1 MKTMNTFSLSWAHQI
16 NKHLRLILFEMLA
29 LAMFCGISVAQ
40 PHHRADLGDI
50 KIIDIHVHPLRTRG
64 IPMTDD
70 SIKKELKRRI
80 TAMDNSGVTR
90 TTLLCHGFETT
101 QSPNRIQEVSEKE
114 AFYYLKAYPER
125 FVVFTAVDFS
135 QMNSPD
141 FSEKAVAHIES
152 TVRLGA
158 RGLKFELGKPLM
170 HWMPLDDPRLDPVYD
185 KAAELGLP
193 IMFHCNDPDDFFYPI
208 NNFNFWLGV
217 NKSDPGYYGRMDKF
231 VSQEQV
237 LRELE
242 NMLHKHPNTTFIF
255 AHMGFLTQKL
265 ALLADIFDRY
275 PNVYGDLSCSLDDF
289 GRSPKESAAF
299 ITYYSKRIMFGT
311 DALYP
316 QGVFMDKHFAI
327 LESDQ
332 DDLPT
337 CRAKSWNVHGLNLS
351 KEVLEQIYYKNAE
364 ELLARPVHIPPVR

>member
-1 MKTMNTFSLSWAHQI
+1 MKPKNTLTLSWIHQI
-16 NKHLRLILFEMLA
+16 RNSGRLLLIELMVLVML
-29 LAMFCGISVAQ
+29 CGTSVAQ

-64 IPMTDD
+64 IQMTDD

-80 TAMDNSGVTR
+80 TAMDNSGITK
-90 TTLLCHGFETT
+90 TTLLCHGFETL

-135 QMNSPD
+135 QMKSPD
-141 FSEKAVAHIES
+141 FTAKAIEHLEK
-152 TVRLGA
+152 TVREGA
-158 RGLKFELGKPLM
+158 RGLKFELGKPLV
-170 HWMPLDDPRLDPVYD
+170 HWMPLDDPRLDLVYD

-193 IMFHCNDPDDFFYPI
+193 VMYHCNDPDDFFYPI
-208 NNFNFWLGV
+208 NKFNFWLGV
-217 NKSDPGYYGRMDKF
+217 NKSDPGYYGRLDKF

-242 NMLHKHPNTTFIF
+242 NMLHKHPNTTFIL

-299 ITYYSKRIMFGT
+299 ITNYSKRIMFGT

-316 QGVFMDKHFAI
+316 QGAFMDKHFAI
-327 LESDQ
+327 LESNK

-364 ELLARPVHIPPVR
+364 EFLARPVLIPPVR